1 MTQPAYSDVRT
12 ALAATITAATGLQC
26 SAQRVQVN
34 PPCGLVLPVT
44 GTFARY
50 QQTLDYQADYL
61 MRLVVF
67 ASLANSESGQDII
80 DAAAATDGTESI
92 PAAVRADPTLGGLA
106 ADAAVIEATGYGVM
120 NVDGIDYLAAHFI
133 VEVFV

>member
-1 MTQPAYSDVRT
+1 MTQPTYSDVRA
-12 ALAATITAATGLQC
+12 ALAARITTVTGLSC

-50 QQTLDYQADYL
+50 EQTLDHQADYL

-67 ASLANSESGQDII
+67 ASLANSENGQDII
-80 DAAAATDGTESI
+80 DAAAATDTSTSI
-92 PAAVRADPTLGGLA
+92 AAAVRSDPTLGGLA
-106 ADAAVIEATGYGVM
+106 ADAAVTEATGYGVM